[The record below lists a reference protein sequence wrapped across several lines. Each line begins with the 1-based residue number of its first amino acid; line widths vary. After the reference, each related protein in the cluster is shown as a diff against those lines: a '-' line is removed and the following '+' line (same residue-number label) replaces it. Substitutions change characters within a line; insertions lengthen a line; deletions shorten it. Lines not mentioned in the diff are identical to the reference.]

1 MCKIAFDSDAS
12 QVHID
17 CMETAKATTGETK
30 MSRKENLEAALAQVV
45 GAPVE
50 ITVRGERDFT
60 FSTDRIDQDFEFHL
74 VKFFGAAMTLQSVD
88 IDDECGTFVYMRAA

>member
-1 MCKIAFDSDAS
+1 MTD
-12 QVHID
+12 
-17 CMETAKATTGETK
+17 
-30 MSRKENLEAALAQVV
+30 RKSNLEAALKQVV